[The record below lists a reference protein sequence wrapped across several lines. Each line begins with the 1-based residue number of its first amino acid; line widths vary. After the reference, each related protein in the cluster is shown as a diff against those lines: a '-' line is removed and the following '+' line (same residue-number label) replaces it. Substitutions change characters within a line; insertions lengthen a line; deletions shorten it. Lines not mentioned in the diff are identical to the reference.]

1 MGIRF
6 YCPNGHKLNVKDHQA
21 GQKGICPHCGV
32 KIQIP
37 WHSTRPSS
45 HEAET
50 HMEGG
55 IAEAPAPTTAM
66 GPLPTVVEP
75 MAPTVTA
82 AAMPTVAIPQQPMA
96 AVPVANPAMQPV
108 YAQAAIP
115 TVAVPYTAQ
124 PAAPYAA
131 QPATPYTA
139 QQATPYV
146 AQQATFAASPA
157 PPAPAPPAAAADPLA
172 EAGNVVWYV
181 RPSAGGQYGPAPTD
195 VMRSWLA
202 EGRVTADSLVW
213 REGWRDWQEAVNVF
227 PQLSAQPMA
236 PEIAAEIPQP
246 AVSQP
251 GASHTLKQRM
261 QARRTQIVATIGL
274 AVTVI
279 VLFIILLVILL
290 NQ

>member
-75 MAPTVTA
+75 VAPTPVA
-82 AAMPTVAIPQQPMA
+82 AAMPIVAIPQQPMA
-96 AVPVANPAMQPV
+96 AVPVATPATQPV

-115 TVAVPYTAQ
+115 TVAAPYMAQ

-131 QPATPYTA
+131 QP
-139 QQATPYV
+139 ATPYV

-157 PPAPAPPAAAADPLA
+157 PPAPVPPAAAADPLA

-202 EGRVTADSLVW
+202 EGRITADSLVW

-279 VLFIILLVILL
+279 ILFIILLVILL